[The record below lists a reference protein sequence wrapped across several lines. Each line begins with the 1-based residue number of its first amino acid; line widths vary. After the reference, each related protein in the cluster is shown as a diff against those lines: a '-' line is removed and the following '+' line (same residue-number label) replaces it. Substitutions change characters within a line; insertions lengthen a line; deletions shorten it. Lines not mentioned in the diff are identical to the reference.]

1 MRGFLQRRLVQPLL
15 QLLRLGI
22 TPEKI
27 ALSLAFGMVLGTFPV
42 LGSTTILCTLAVF
55 LFGLNFP
62 AIQIVN
68 YFVYPVQ
75 LALLVPLLRAGRILF
90 RAAPLPFKLADILAM
105 IRTSPG
111 AAIRVLW
118 IATLHAIVAWLIVA
132 VPMILILNAVFRP
145 AVRRLARGLSAL
157 RRPGAAPGR
166 LSAPEDAARAI
177 AITSEGS
184 GKL

>member
-1 MRGFLQRRLVQPLL
+1 MRGFFQRRLVQPLVR
-15 QLLRLGI
+15 LLRMGI

-68 YFVYPVQ
+68 YFVYPLQ

-90 RAAPLPFKLADILAM
+90 REPPLPFKLADILAM
-105 IRTSPG
+105 IRASAWG
-111 AAIRVLW
+111 AIRVLW
-118 IATLHAIVAWLIVA
+118 VATLHAIVAWLIVA
-132 VPMILILNAVFRP
+132 VPMILLVNAILRP
-145 AVRRLARGLSAL
+145 AMRRLGSGLGAL
-157 RRPGAAPGR
+157 KRSRDAHDA
-166 LSAPEDAARAI
+166 SAPAETPAAI
-177 AITSEGS
+177 ASSLDGT
-184 GKL
+184 GKP

>member
-1 MRGFLQRRLVQPLL
+1 MRGFIQRRLVQPLL
-15 QLLRLGI
+15 QLLRMGI

-68 YFVYPVQ
+68 YFVYPLQ

-90 RAAPLPFKLADILAM
+90 REPPLPFKLADILAM
-105 IRTSPG
+105 IRVSPSG
-111 AAIRVLW
+111 AIRVLW
-118 IATLHAIVAWLIVA
+118 IATLHAIVAWAIVA
-132 VPMILILNAVFRP
+132 VPMILLLNAVLRP
-145 AVRRLARGLSAL
+145 AMRRLGHGLGALKRSSAAH
-157 RRPGAAPGR
+157 AAGG
-166 LSAPEDAARAI
+166 SAEATSSAA
-177 AITSEGS
+177 TSLDGT
-184 GKL
+184 GKP

>member
-1 MRGFLQRRLVQPLL
+1 M
-15 QLLRLGI
+15 GI

-68 YFVYPVQ
+68 YFVYPLQ

-90 RAAPLPFKLADILAM
+90 RGPPLPFKLADILAM
-105 IRTSPG
+105 IRVSPSS
-111 AAIRVLW
+111 AIRVLW
-118 IATLHAIVAWLIVA
+118 IATLHAIVAWAIVA
-132 VPMILILNAVFRP
+132 VPMILLLNAVLRP
-145 AVRRLARGLSAL
+145 AMRRLGNGLGAL
-157 RRPGAAPGR
+157 RRSGAAHVAGAPAEATS
-166 LSAPEDAARAI
+166 SAA
-177 AITSEGS
+177 TSLDGT
-184 GKL
+184 GKP

>member
-15 QLLRLGI
+15 QLLRMGI

-27 ALSLAFGMVLGTFPV
+27 ALSLAFGLVLGTFPV

-55 LFGLNFP
+55 LLGLNFP

-68 YFVYPVQ
+68 YFVYPLQ

-111 AAIRVLW
+111 SAIRVLW

-132 VPMILILNAVFRP
+132 APMILLLNAVLRP
-145 AVRRLARGLSAL
+145 AVRRLASGLGAL
-157 RRPGAAPGR
+157 KRSGAAHGAR
-166 LSAPEDAARAI
+166 APEDAAGAI
-177 AITSEGS
+177 ATTTEGS
-184 GKL
+184 GKI

>member
-1 MRGFLQRRLVQPLL
+1 M
-15 QLLRLGI
+15 GI

-68 YFVYPVQ
+68 YFVYPLQ

-90 RAAPLPFKLADILAM
+90 RGPPLPFKLADILAM
-105 IRTSPG
+105 IRVN
-111 AAIRVLW
+111 RVLW
-118 IATLHAIVAWLIVA
+118 IATLHAIVAWAIVA
-132 VPMILILNAVFRP
+132 VPMILLLNAVLRP
-145 AVRRLARGLSAL
+145 AMRRLGNGLGAL
-157 RRPGAAPGR
+157 RRSGAAHVAGAPAEATS
-166 LSAPEDAARAI
+166 SAA
-177 AITSEGS
+177 TSLDGT
-184 GKL
+184 GKP

>member
-15 QLLRLGI
+15 QLLRMGI

-55 LFGLNFP
+55 LFGLNCP

-90 RAAPLPFKLADILAM
+90 RAAPLPFKLADILTM
-105 IRTSPG
+105 IRVSPG
-111 AAIRVLW
+111 GAIRVLW
-118 IATLHAIVAWLIVA
+118 IATLHAIVAWLIAA
-132 VPMILILNAVFRP
+132 VPMILLLNAVLRP
-145 AVRRLARGLSAL
+145 AVRRLARGLGAL
-157 RRPGAAPGR
+157 RRPGDAH
-166 LSAPEDAARAI
+166 SVCAPEDAGRAI
-177 AITSEGS
+177 ATTSEGS
-184 GKL
+184 GKS

>member
-1 MRGFLQRRLVQPLL
+1 MREFLQRRLVQPLL
-15 QLLRLGI
+15 QLLRMGI

-27 ALSLAFGMVLGTFPV
+27 ALSLAFGLVLGTFPV

-105 IRTSPG
+105 IRVSPG
-111 AAIRVLW
+111 SAIRVLW

-132 VPMILILNAVFRP
+132 LPMILLFNAALRP
-145 AVRRLARGLSAL
+145 AVRRLASGLGAIKRASAAH
-157 RRPGAAPGR
+157 GV
-166 LSAPEDAARAI
+166 SAPEDSAGAI
-177 AITSEGS
+177 ATTTEGS
-184 GKL
+184 GKI

>member
-1 MRGFLQRRLVQPLL
+1 MRKFLQRRLVQPLM
-15 QLLRLGI
+15 QLLRMGI

-27 ALSLAFGMVLGTFPV
+27 ALSLAFGLVLGTFPV

-105 IRTSPG
+105 IRVSPTS
-111 AAIRVLW
+111 AIRVLW
-118 IATLHAIVAWLIVA
+118 GATLHAIVAWLIVA
-132 VPMILILNAVFRP
+132 VPMILVLNAVLRP
-145 AVRRLARGLSAL
+145 AVRQLSRGLGSLKRSGTSQDVSASEDTS
-157 RRPGAAPGR
+157 AAV
-166 LSAPEDAARAI
+166 AA
-177 AITSEGS
+177 TFEGT
-184 GKL
+184 GKS

>member
-1 MRGFLQRRLVQPLL
+1 MREFLQRRLVQPLL
-15 QLLRLGI
+15 QLLRMGI

-27 ALSLAFGMVLGTFPV
+27 ALSLAFGLVLGTFPV

-55 LFGLNFP
+55 LLGLNFP

-68 YFVYPVQ
+68 YFVYPLQ

-111 AAIRVLW
+111 SAIRVLW
-118 IATLHAIVAWLIVA
+118 IATLHAIVTWLIAA
-132 VPMILILNAVFRP
+132 VPMILLLNAMMRP
-145 AVRRLARGLSAL
+145 AVRRLASGLGAL
-157 RRPGAAPGR
+157 KRAGAAHGV
-166 LSAPEDAARAI
+166 SAPEDAAGAI
-177 AITSEGS
+177 ATTTEGS
-184 GKL
+184 GKI

>member
-15 QLLRLGI
+15 QLLRMGI

-90 RAAPLPFKLADILAM
+90 RAAPLTFKLADILAM
-105 IRTSPG
+105 IRVSPG
-111 AAIRVLW
+111 GAIRVLW

-132 VPMILILNAVFRP
+132 APMILLLNAVLRP
-145 AVRRLARGLSAL
+145 AVRRLASGLGAL
-157 RRPGAAPGR
+157 KRSGAAHGAR
-166 LSAPEDAARAI
+166 APEDAAGAI
-177 AITSEGS
+177 ATTTEGS
-184 GKL
+184 GKI